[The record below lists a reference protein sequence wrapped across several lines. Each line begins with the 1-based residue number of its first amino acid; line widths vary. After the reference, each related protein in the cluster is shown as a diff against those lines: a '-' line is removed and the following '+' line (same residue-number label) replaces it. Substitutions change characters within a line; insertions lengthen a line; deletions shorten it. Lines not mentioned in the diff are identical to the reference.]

1 MYGGQRMAGR
11 RIGWPCVL
19 LVGLSGCAS
28 VNLNAGFA
36 EVGAAVEERAAT
48 TIVWNRGAEL
58 DNEAAEKLRVL
69 LGKKFTADDAVQI
82 AMLNNRDLQAIY
94 ADLGLAQADLVQA
107 GLFRNP
113 VLDAAVLFPLSG
125 VRPDLQLGVV
135 VSLLDALYV
144 PLRKRVAAA
153 RFEEAKL
160 RVTGVVVDFAAQV
173 RRAFYEHQANEQMR
187 ELRQTVVHALAASWD
202 VSRRLHE
209 AGNVTDLD
217 LARDRAAAETAKL
230 ALRSAETAARQSR
243 EHLNELMGTWGQQT
257 GWEID
262 GRLPDIPAEPL
273 PVSGVER
280 VALSRSIDLSQAGQ
294 RIVIAGQ
301 QLGYDRA
308 TALIPE
314 TEVGVEAE
322 REEGWKVGPVLSVPI
337 PLFDQ
342 GQARVGRAMAELRRT
357 QQEYYALA
365 VRIRATARAVQDR
378 MLGARDRA
386 LYYRDILLP
395 LQERIVNE
403 AQLQY
408 NAMQIGIFQLLRDRE
423 RQIDTGAAY
432 VEVLREYWLARTD
445 LALISS
451 GRLPTSNGSRVGTTG
466 EKGRSKEGV
475 NGH

>member
-1 MYGGQRMAGR
+1 MASE
-11 RIGWPCVL
+11 RIGWLCVL

-48 TIVWNRGAEL
+48 RIMWNRGTEL
-58 DNEAAEKLRVL
+58 DDEAAEKLRAL
-69 LGKKFTADDAVQI
+69 LGKRFTADDAVQI
-82 AMLNNRDLQAIY
+82 AMLNNRDLQALY
-94 ADLGLAQADLVQA
+94 SDLGLAQADLVQA

-113 VLDAAVLFPLSG
+113 ILDAAVLFPLSG
-125 VRPDLQLGVV
+125 VRPDLQLTVV
-135 VSLLDALYV
+135 ISFLDALYV
-144 PLRKRVAAA
+144 PLRKRVAGA

-160 RVTGVVVDFAAQV
+160 RVTGGVLDLAAQV
-173 RRAFYEHQANEQMR
+173 RSAFYGHQANEQML
-187 ELRQTVVHALAASWD
+187 ELRQTIVQALAASWD

-209 AGNVTDLD
+209 AGNITDLD
-217 LARDRAAAETAKL
+217 LARDRAAAETSKL
-230 ALRSAETAARQSR
+230 ALRSAEIAVRQSR
-243 EHLNELMGTWGQQT
+243 ERLNDLMGTWGEQAD
-257 GWEID
+257 WEID

-273 PVSGVER
+273 PVTGVER
-280 VALSRSIDLSQAGQ
+280 VALSRSIDLSQARQ
-294 RIVIAGQ
+294 RIITAGQ

-342 GQARVGRAMAELRRT
+342 GQARVGRAVAELRRT
-357 QQEYYALA
+357 QQEYYGLA
-365 VRIRATARAVQDR
+365 VRIRATARAVRAR

-408 NAMQIGIFQLLRDRE
+408 NAMQVGVVHLLRDRE
-423 RQIDTGAAY
+423 RQIESGATY

-445 LALISS
+445 LALIAS
-451 GRLPTSNGSRVGTTG
+451 GRLPTSNGFRMGTTG
-466 EKGRSKEGV
+466 EKGRSKEGI

>member
-1 MYGGQRMAGR
+1 MAR
-11 RIGWPCVL
+11 ASIGWLCLL
-19 LVGLSGCAS
+19 LVGLTGCAS
-28 VNLNAGFA
+28 VDLRAGFP
-36 EVGAAVEERAAT
+36 EVSAVVEERAAKK
-48 TIVWNRGAEL
+48 IVWNRRTEL
-58 DNEAAEKLRVL
+58 DNEAAEKLRAL
-69 LGKKFTADDAVQI
+69 LQKKLAADDAVQI

-94 ADLGLAQADLVQA
+94 TDLGVAQADLVQA

-113 VLDAAVLFPLSG
+113 ILDAAVLFPLSG
-125 VRPDLQLGVV
+125 VRPDLQLTVV
-135 VSLLDALYV
+135 ISFLDALYV

-160 RVTGVVVDFAAQV
+160 RVTGAVLDLGAQV
-173 RRAFYEHQANEQMR
+173 RRAFHEHQANEQML
-187 ELRQTVVHALAASWD
+187 ELRQTIVQALTASWE

-217 LARDRAAAETAKL
+217 LARDRAAAETSKL
-230 ALRSAETAARQSR
+230 ALRSIEIAARQSR
-243 EHLNELMGTWGQQT
+243 EHLNDLMGSWGEQT
-257 GWEID
+257 VWEID

-273 PVSGVER
+273 PVNGLER
-280 VALSRSIDLSQAGQ
+280 VALSRSIDLSQARQ
-294 RIVIAGQ
+294 RIITAGQ

-314 TEVGVEAE
+314 TDLGVGAE

-342 GQARVGRAMAELRRT
+342 GQARVGRAVAELRRS

-365 VRIRATARAVQDR
+365 VRVRATARAVRDR
-378 MLGARDRA
+378 MLGAQDRA

-423 RQIDTGAAY
+423 RQIETGVAY
-432 VEVLREYWLARTD
+432 VEALREYWVARTD

-451 GRLPTSNGSRVGTTG
+451 GRLPTSNAFRVGTTG

-475 NGH
+475 NGD

>member
-1 MYGGQRMAGR
+1 MAGR

-113 VLDAAVLFPLSG
+113 VLDAAVSFPLSG

-243 EHLNELMGTWGQQT
+243 EHLNELMGT
-257 GWEID
+257 
-262 GRLPDIPAEPL
+262 
-273 PVSGVER
+273 
-280 VALSRSIDLSQAGQ
+280 
-294 RIVIAGQ
+294 
-301 QLGYDRA
+301 
-308 TALIPE
+308 
-314 TEVGVEAE
+314 
-322 REEGWKVGPVLSVPI
+322 
-337 PLFDQ
+337 
-342 GQARVGRAMAELRRT
+342 
-357 QQEYYALA
+357 
-365 VRIRATARAVQDR
+365 
-378 MLGARDRA
+378 
-386 LYYRDILLP
+386 
-395 LQERIVNE
+395 
-403 AQLQY
+403 
-408 NAMQIGIFQLLRDRE
+408 
-423 RQIDTGAAY
+423 
-432 VEVLREYWLARTD
+432 
-445 LALISS
+445 
-451 GRLPTSNGSRVGTTG
+451 
-466 EKGRSKEGV
+466 
-475 NGH
+475 

>member
-1 MYGGQRMAGR
+1 MAR
-11 RIGWPCVL
+11 ASIGWLCLL
-19 LVGLSGCAS
+19 LVGLTGCAS
-28 VNLNAGFA
+28 VDLRAGFP
-36 EVGAAVEERAAT
+36 EVSAVVEERAAT
-48 TIVWNRGAEL
+48 KIVWNRGNEL
-58 DNEAAEKLRVL
+58 DLEAAEKLRAL
-69 LGKKFTADDAVQI
+69 LRKKFTADDAVQI

-94 ADLGLAQADLVQA
+94 SDLGLAQADLVQA

-113 VLDAAVLFPLSG
+113 ILDAAVLFPLSG
-125 VRPDLQLGVV
+125 VRPDLQLTVV
-135 VSLLDALYV
+135 ISFLDALYV

-160 RVTGVVVDFAAQV
+160 RVTGAVLDLGAQV
-173 RRAFYEHQANEQMR
+173 RRAFHEHQANEQML
-187 ELRQTVVHALAASWD
+187 ELRQTIVQALTASWE

-217 LARDRAAAETAKL
+217 LARDRAAAETSKL
-230 ALRSAETAARQSR
+230 ALRSIEIAARQSR
-243 EHLNELMGTWGQQT
+243 EHLNDLMGTWGEQT
-257 GWEID
+257 VWEID

-273 PVSGVER
+273 PVNGLER
-280 VALSRSIDLSQAGQ
+280 VALSRSIDLSQARQ
-294 RIVIAGQ
+294 RIITAGQ

-314 TEVGVEAE
+314 TDLGVGAE

-342 GQARVGRAMAELRRT
+342 GQARVGRAVAELRRS

-365 VRIRATARAVQDR
+365 VRVRATARAVRDR
-378 MLGARDRA
+378 MLGAQDRA

-408 NAMQIGIFQLLRDRE
+408 NAMQIGIFHLLRDRE
-423 RQIDTGAAY
+423 RQIETGVAY
-432 VEVLREYWLARTD
+432 VEALREYWLARAD
-445 LALISS
+445 LLHISS
-451 GRLPTSNGSRVGTTG
+451 GRLPASNGVRRGG
-466 EKGRSKEGV
+466 EGGKATMKEGG